1 MKQRSLEEPS
11 PVIYQ
16 YYVLSVGGE
25 VLHTLVYPFLA
36 SNPVVEVH
44 GYGSSEKTTHQARVE
59 RTLTSCDFFPLRTGE
74 KTLNLTR
81 SLGTAGSRRLTS
93 LRSKS

>member
-25 VLHTLVYPFLA
+25 VLHTLVYHFLA
-36 SNPVVEVH
+36 SNLVVEVH
-44 GYGSSEKTTHQARVE
+44 GYGSSEKTNHQARVE
-59 RTLTSCDFFPLRTGE
+59 RTLTSCDFFPLRRGE
-74 KTLNLTR
+74 KTLTLTR
-81 SLGTAGSRRLTS
+81 SLMYSGEQTS
-93 LRSKS
+93 LVSLDL